1 MDRASAITAEQV
13 ADLIRDQAWSQ
24 ISLRLAD
31 ALKDESPD
39 LAELPGFRRKSRS
52 VPPRRRTRENPHPA
66 RAGAD

>member
-1 MDRASAITAEQV
+1 VDRASAITAEQV

-24 ISLRLAD
+24 ISLRLTE

-39 LAELPGFRRKSRS
+39 LAEPPGVRRESRRI
-52 VPPRRRTRENPHPA
+52 PPRRRTRENPHPA

>member
-24 ISLRLAD
+24 ISLGLAE

-39 LAELPGFRRKSRS
+39 LAEPPGFRRESRRI
-52 VPPRRRTRENPHPA
+52 PPRRRTRKSPHPA
-66 RAGAD
+66 RASAD

>member
-24 ISLRLAD
+24 ISLGLAE
-31 ALKDESPD
+31 ALKDESAD
-39 LAELPGFRRKSRS
+39 LAEPPGFRHERRGI
-52 VPPRRRTRENPHPA
+52 PPRRRTRKSPHPA

>member
-1 MDRASAITAEQV
+1 VDRASAITAEQV

-24 ISLRLAD
+24 ISLRLAE

-39 LAELPGFRRKSRS
+39 LAEPPGFRRESRRI
-52 VPPRRRTRENPHPA
+52 PPRRRTRKSPHPG